1 MLKETF
7 KYLDEKKKKDP
18 SFTFELI
25 VVDDGSTDKTSQVAL
40 EFSKPYGTDI
50 MRVLTLKRNMGKGGA
65 IQNVPFMILFP
76 ST

>member
-7 KYLDEKKKKDP
+7 EYLNEKKKNDP

-25 VVDDGSTDKTSQVAL
+25 VVDDGSTDKTSQITL

-50 MRVLTLKRNMGKGGA
+50 MRVLTLKKNMGKGGA
-65 IQNVPFMILFP
+65 IQNVP
-76 ST
+76 